1 MSTPQADRDRWL
13 TAVCRGILLPKE
25 RNAARQELSD
35 HLDDHRDALLA
46 AGLSPEEAERR
57 ALAAM
62 GEPAALC
69 ARLRRV
75 HQPVLTRLVQL
86 ARGCCIALACI
97 LCLSLLL
104 HLARGEALLPGRDGS
119 RRTEQALASGFG
131 RNDDPALRS
140 RRVLDPAA
148 RTTIGSCTLTA
159 RRLSVDRWEGE
170 DTVRLSLLLCFDNGA
185 FWRDAPVPPSH
196 AVLVADGRRTVIAL
210 YPVARQGAAAY
221 AIAVL
226 QTQSPPQMLT
236 LELTTADGA
245 AFPLS
250 IPNEGVILYEK
261 NP

>member
-69 ARLRRV
+69 ARFRRV

-119 RRTEQALASGFG
+119 RRTEQALASAFG

-185 FWRDAPVPPSH
+185 FWRDAPVPPSPPYWWQT
-196 AVLVADGRRTVIAL
+196 ADGRW
-210 YPVARQGAAAY
+210 
-221 AIAVL
+221 
-226 QTQSPPQMLT
+226 SPC
-236 LELTTADGA
+236 
-245 AFPLS
+245 
-250 IPNEGVILYEK
+250 IPWPDRGRR
-261 NP
+261 PTP